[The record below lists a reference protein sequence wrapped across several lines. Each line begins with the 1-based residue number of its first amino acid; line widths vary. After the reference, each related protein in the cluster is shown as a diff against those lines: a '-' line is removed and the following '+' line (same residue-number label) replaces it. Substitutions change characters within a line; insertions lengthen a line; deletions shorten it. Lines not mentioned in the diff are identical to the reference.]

1 MNNINVGG
9 SDKDWDDYWIQIA
22 LENKQRDLFDHNI
35 TPVDNE
41 EQQRLSKQYNFV
53 EKSTKHL
60 NDSNMSYWYHF
71 RHSVSNGNKLFLYA
85 LSSYAHATLPGKLK
99 QHAARGIITMYEEM
113 KQWPHLNELC
123 MRFLIKSIT
132 LKNKV

>member
-1 MNNINVGG
+1 MNNINIGG
-9 SDKDWDDYWIQIA
+9 TDSDWENYFIQKK
-22 LENKQRDLFDHNI
+22 LEVDMQEIYKTIDFNLINHNK
-35 TPVDNE
+35 E
-41 EQQRLSKQYNFV
+41 KLSNQYNII
-53 EKSTKHL
+53 EKSAKHL

-113 KQWPHLNELC
+113 KQWPHLKRAMYE
-123 MRFLIKSIT
+123 IS
-132 LKNKV
+132 NKINHSKK

>member
-1 MNNINVGG
+1 MNNINIGG
-9 SDKDWDDYWIQIA
+9 TDSDWENYFIQKK
-22 LENKQRDLFDHNI
+22 LEVDMQEIYKTLDFNLTNHNK
-35 TPVDNE
+35 E
-41 EQQRLSKQYNFV
+41 KLSNQYNII
-53 EKSTKHL
+53 EKSAKHL

-113 KQWPHLNELC
+113 KQWPHLKRAMYE
-123 MRFLIKSIT
+123 IS
-132 LKNKV
+132 NKINHSKK